1 MTLYQS
7 AATAMSLSVENHIP
21 PNRGRYDAHAMATTT
36 ETLDVEGIRC
46 ERCVQSLAVA
56 LGGVEGLAGA
66 SATLMG
72 EVTIAYD
79 TPEVRT
85 AAVAAIEAAGFSVA

>member
-1 MTLYQS
+1 
-7 AATAMSLSVENHIP
+7 MSLRVESGIP
-21 PNRGRYDAHAMATTT
+21 PFRGKYDARPMAVVT
-36 ETLDVEGIRC
+36 ETLEVEGIRC
-46 ERCVQSLAVA
+46 ERCVQRLAVA

-72 EVTIAYD
+72 DVTLAYD
-79 TPEVRT
+79 SPDVRA